1 MNHIHRITRERDE
14 AIATMRKAREQLT
27 DLQRYLTSSKF
38 SAPDADYVHVRTDIL
53 PKISEVCFTLI
64 DG

>member
-1 MNHIHRITRERDE
+1 MNHIARLIQERDE
-14 AIATMRKAREQLT
+14 AQRIAREARDMLAEVEI
-27 DLQRYLTSSKF
+27 YLTSSKF

-53 PKISEVCFTLI
+53 PKISAVRFKLI